1 SGDVFPVE
9 QTLAEIIHDQVLKY
23 ADHTAVVFEGVRWN
37 YREFEFKSGEIAS
50 QLYELGVRRSDR
62 VGIFMG
68 RSADL
73 IATIYA
79 ILKLGATYV
88 PLDPAYPSDR
98 IEYMIDDSAVKVV
111 VTDSETVS
119 QVPHGSHQILE
130 LGSGKSKNSSNSSQ
144 IEIDQQAKS
153 NRNPVRT
160 DINSD
165 FTTNIASSK

>member
-130 LGSGKSKNSSNSSQ
+130 LGQEKSEKSRLSGQN
-144 IEIDQQAKS
+144 DQHEAQKQ
-153 NRNPVRT
+153 P
-160 DINSD
+160 
-165 FTTNIASSK
+165 TNEKLHTVASETA